1 MRARRTSGVEA
12 PPPWCG
18 VYLAAHGVYL
28 QAYSPLLKT
37 RACALWGERACPV
50 YLTGPAA
57 GMGPDYTGS
66 TPPRHPT
73 APVTPTRGHPP
84 TPRSPRVCTRCIAR
98 LVHTHTH
105 RSWT

>member
-18 VYLAAHGVYL
+18 VYLDARGVYL
-28 QAYSPLLKT
+28 PARLALLT
-37 RACALWGERACPV
+37 RRACALWGERACPV
-50 YLTGPAA
+50 FSQARLLS
-57 GMGPDYTGS
+57 MGPDYTGS

-84 TPRSPRVCTRCIAR
+84 TPRPLACVHGVSRDSCT
-98 LVHTHTH
+98 L
-105 RSWT
+105 